1 MFMNKPKLS
10 SEELIEHLKTKGVLF
25 SSISE
30 EEAMTFITDSTY
42 FYRLASYREN
52 FIKNEEGK
60 YVDLDFGCLV
70 ELSRLDKK
78 LRYIL
83 FKMCIDVEHSL
94 KTKIVDELCSISDG
108 YLPVKEYFNVNPDAL
123 TKIQTHHNL
132 SSYSYGP
139 FSKYN
144 PNFPVWVFVELASF
158 GTITSF
164 CNFIDAQY
172 GIEIAKKP
180 ILNSTRD
187 LRNAIAHNSCLLRN
201 IVSLNDLTP
210 CSLLYS
216 FLSTYGIGK
225 DARRTLTNKFVNDL
239 ISLIY
244 LHKQLIND
252 PTKYNELRSF
262 IKEDAINKSKL
273 FSNNSGIKRVYEFLK
288 RIFDKI

>member
-1 MFMNKPKLS
+1 M
-10 SEELIEHLKTKGVLF
+10 
-25 SSISE
+25 
-30 EEAMTFITDSTY
+30 
-42 FYRLASYREN
+42 ASYREN

-60 YVDLDFGCLV
+60 YVDLDFVCLV

-164 CNFIDAQY
+164 CNFIDVQY
-172 GIEIAKKP
+172 GIEIAKKA

-225 DARRTLTNKFVNDL
+225 DARRTLTNKFINDL